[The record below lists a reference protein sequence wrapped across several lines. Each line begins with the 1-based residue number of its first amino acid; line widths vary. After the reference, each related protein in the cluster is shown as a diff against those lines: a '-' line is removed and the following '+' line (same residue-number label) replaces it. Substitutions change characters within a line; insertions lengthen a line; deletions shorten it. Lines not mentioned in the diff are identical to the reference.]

1 MSRHDERL
9 AEFADLQRFLSSD
22 RVASPAIPPPQD
34 GALLRMYPAGQ
45 RPRSGA
51 LRGDIL
57 DVDSHWHFHDMH
69 QLIYAFEGALEI
81 ESEAGRHLAPRQLA
95 AWIPAGVLHRV
106 SLHRV
111 RSASVFF
118 TAESVATPGDRIR
131 TVLVAP
137 LMREMMRE
145 ALRWPLQAPDSPLR
159 GSFFTTMAGLC
170 AEWIER
176 EADLFMPTCREPRLQ
191 RALAYTDATPE
202 AKLADVCRH
211 AGLSERSFRRRL
223 KAETGLT
230 WEACRQRSRL
240 LRAIALLGETD
251 TPITD
256 IALSC
261 GFETPSSFAKAFR
274 TAMSETPSEYRF
286 RVTKG

>member
-1 MSRHDERL
+1 MSRHDDRI
-9 AEFADLQRFLSSD
+9 AEFSDLRRFLSPDQAAAAPISL
-22 RVASPAIPPPQD
+22 PED
-34 GALLRMYPAGQ
+34 GALLRMYPAHLQ
-45 RPRSGA
+45 PRAGS
-51 LRGDIL
+51 LRSDLL

-81 ESEAGRHLAPRQLA
+81 ESETGRHLVPRQLA
-95 AWIPAGVLHRV
+95 AWIPAGALHRV
-106 SLHRV
+106 GLHQI
-111 RSASVFF
+111 RSGSVFF
-118 TAESVATPGDRIR
+118 TTDMIPAPGDRIR

-145 ALRWPLQAPDSPLR
+145 AFRWPLQGPDSPLR
-159 GSFFTTMAGLC
+159 TSFLATMAGLC

-176 EADLFMPTCREPRLQ
+176 EADLFMPTCRDARLR
-191 RALAYTDATPE
+191 RALEFTEGKLE
-202 AKLADVCRH
+202 AKLAEVCRE

-223 KAETGLT
+223 KLETGLT

-251 TPITD
+251 APIID

-261 GFETPSSFAKAFR
+261 GFESQSSFAKAFR
-274 TAMSETPSEYRF
+274 TAMGETPTEYRF
-286 RVTKG
+286 GATKG